1 MNFEI
6 FKNMFFENI
15 LLLYRLGK
23 ETPKNILSIK
33 NNYNRQKGYLLEN
46 LNFLI
51 RINFF
56 IIKNNEIS
64 VNINEEEKIGPYLI
78 ELIMKDPEYGSCLK
92 NYLINF
98 KINNYDL
105 PSFVP
110 IRFYNYET
118 SYLRDFLISLGY
130 VKNNG
135 NEFQLI
141 KPEILNIFKNF
152 KLTPE
157 ALEKKL
163 LNQKLLGLNAEKLIF
178 KNEKVFLINQGINKN
193 PIHISIEDVSAGY
206 DILSFRKEND
216 IVKEIYIEVKAVSL
230 SDYQFHLSTS
240 EYQTS
245 IKFNPNYYIY
255 LLPVDYSLTECF
267 DLNSLLKINKIKENI
282 FENKIDWK
290 VLSDGHLIT
299 KNKIQI

>member
-1 MNFEI
+1 M
-6 FKNMFFENI
+6 
-15 LLLYRLGK
+15 K
-23 ETPKNILSIK
+23 ETVGIFHIVL
-33 NNYNRQKGYLLEN
+33 
-46 LNFLI
+46 
-51 RINFF
+51 
-56 IIKNNEIS
+56 
-64 VNINEEEKIGPYLI
+64 
-78 ELIMKDPEYGSCLK
+78 
-92 NYLINF
+92 
-98 KINNYDL
+98 NNYDL

-118 SYLRDFLISLGY
+118 SYLRDFLISLSY

-135 NEFQLI
+135 NEFQLL

-163 LNQKLLGLNAEKLIF
+163 LNQKILGLNAEKFIF
-178 KNEKVFLINQGINKN
+178 ENEKFFLVNQGINKK
-193 PIHISIEDVSAGY
+193 PIHISIGDVSAGY

-267 DLNSLLKINKIKENI
+267 DLNSL
-282 FENKIDWK
+282 
-290 VLSDGHLIT
+290 
-299 KNKIQI
+299 